1 MLALKAPKP
10 IMRLCF
16 FFLFFVLG
24 LVAALSLAPCEPPPS
39 YPPPFYHCHSRVVC
53 ASDFVGATLGVR
65 YCSCFASNKATLE
78 WQRSEK
84 DGEVLEY
91 RWVRSPSE

>member
-1 MLALKAPKP
+1 
-10 IMRLCF
+10 MRLCF

-39 YPPPFYHCHSRVVC
+39 YPPPYYHCHSRVLC
-53 ASDFVGATLGVR
+53 ASDFVGAKPDVR

-78 WQRSEK
+78 WQRSKK

-91 RWVRSPSE
+91 RWVRAPSE